1 MKILLVANK
10 TYRGTPDSI
19 WWYFW
24 EPLIKLGHEVYFYDT
39 VSGDEEGPFAEI
51 VTRFQPDLIFCILTG
66 NKNITPKEPWD
77 ELLEI
82 TQKGITKT
90 FNWYCDDTW
99 RFDNFSSISCGYF
112 HVCSTPE
119 RSYMD
124 RYRQI
129 GYNNIILG
137 NWHANH
143 EYYPVVPFKEKTIEA
158 SFIGAPNASRKS
170 FFDLAEVDIEYF
182 YGLTQQE
189 LFNTFSNSKI
199 SVNLSVNNNDPDKK
213 TQMKQRIFEI
223 PAGAGLLVTEYHE
236 GIEEY
241 YDIDKEIITFSTI
254 QEFKEKMNFFK
265 SRSKIVEKIAMA
277 GHKRFLKQNTSE
289 KRLAG
294 VVEEIM
300 KK

>member
-10 TYRGTPDSI
+10 TYRGSPDSI

-39 VSGDEEGPFAEI
+39 VGGDEEGSFAEI
-51 VTRFQPDLIFCILTG
+51 VMRFQPDLIFCILTG
-66 NKNITPKEPWD
+66 NKIITPKEPWD

-82 TQKGITKT
+82 TQKGIAKT

-119 RSYMD
+119 RSYLEK
-124 RYRQI
+124 YKEI
-129 GYNNIILG
+129 GYDNIILA

-143 EYYPVVPFKEKTIEA
+143 EYYPVVPFKDKPIET
-158 SFIGAPNASRKS
+158 SFIGAPNPSRDK
-170 FFDLAEVDIEYF
+170 FFKLADVEMEYF
-182 YGLTQQE
+182 FGLTQE
-189 LFNTFSNSKI
+189 DLFNTFSNSKI
-199 SVNLSVNNNDPDKK
+199 SINLSINNNDPDKK

-241 YDIDKEIITFSTI
+241 YDIKKEIVTFSTV
-254 QEFKEKMNFFK
+254 QEFKEKMLFLKKNPD
-265 SRSKIVEKIAMA
+265 IVEKIASN

-289 KRLAG
+289 KRLAS